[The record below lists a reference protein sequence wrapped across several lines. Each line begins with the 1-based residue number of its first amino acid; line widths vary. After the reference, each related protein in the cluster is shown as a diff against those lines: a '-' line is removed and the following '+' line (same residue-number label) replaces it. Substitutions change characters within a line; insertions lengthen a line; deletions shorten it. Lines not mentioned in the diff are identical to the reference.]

1 MFQTT
6 NQELS
11 KTVKL
16 GGNMFSDKPKKTC
29 WCLRVVSPSTI
40 FSYNIIKYQPISP
53 EKKRK
58 KNIMPIHDE
67 NISMYHSSKIIIHH
81 QISSNIT
88 KNMPIHGHI
97 PILGENMA
105 IDGFPMNSLPH
116 RPPTCRFFKDKSPSN
131 PFLSE
136 FSMVFYPHSIPME
149 NSHVSII
156 PICWRKKNTRRR
168 MARERRGA
176 GSSLVSMDTQY

>member
-1 MFQTT
+1 
-6 NQELS
+6 
-11 KTVKL
+11 
-16 GGNMFSDKPKKTC
+16 
-29 WCLRVVSPSTI
+29 
-40 FSYNIIKYQPISP
+40 
-53 EKKRK
+53 
-58 KNIMPIHDE
+58 MPIHDE

-81 QISSNIT
+81 QIPSNIT

-136 FSMVFYPHSIPME
+136 FSIVFYPHSIPME

-156 PICWRKKNTRRR
+156 PICWRKKHNPTYGIILMKKYRVNYH
-168 MARERRGA
+168 EEE
-176 GSSLVSMDTQY
+176 SYHPHNH

>member
-1 MFQTT
+1 
-6 NQELS
+6 
-11 KTVKL
+11 
-16 GGNMFSDKPKKTC
+16 
-29 WCLRVVSPSTI
+29 
-40 FSYNIIKYQPISP
+40 
-53 EKKRK
+53 
-58 KNIMPIHDE
+58 MPIHDE

-81 QISSNIT
+81 QIPSNIT

-136 FSMVFYPHSIPME
+136 FSMVF
-149 NSHVSII
+149 I
-156 PICWRKKNTRRR
+156 PILSPWKTHMYQSSPYVGEKKH
-168 MARERRGA
+168 
-176 GSSLVSMDTQY
+176 

>member
-1 MFQTT
+1 MLALTSSIPIYDILIQYHQISS
-6 NQELS
+6 NI
-11 KTVKL
+11 
-16 GGNMFSDKPKKTC
+16 PRKK
-29 WCLRVVSPSTI
+29 
-40 FSYNIIKYQPISP
+40 
-53 EKKRK
+53 K

-81 QISSNIT
+81 QIPSNIT

-136 FSMVFYPHSIPME
+136 FLMVFYPHSIPME

-156 PICWRKKNTRRR
+156 PICWRKKT
-168 MARERRGA
+168 
-176 GSSLVSMDTQY
+176 